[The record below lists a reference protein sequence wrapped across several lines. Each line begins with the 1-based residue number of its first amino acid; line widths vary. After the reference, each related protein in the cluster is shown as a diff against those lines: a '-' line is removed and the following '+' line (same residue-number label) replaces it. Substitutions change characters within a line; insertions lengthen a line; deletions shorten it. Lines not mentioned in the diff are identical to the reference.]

1 MTKPGNSD
9 PDEPK
14 RDDVEP
20 TPTAHEPTAEPVAAE
35 TDSGARPASDDV
47 EPLMTELEKAPPPPE
62 EPVMPTAREA
72 AARRAQAGRNFDE
85 AAPKT
90 LKWAFYLFVASGV
103 VWVFGS
109 IAALVI
115 KQSLI
120 DEQVKRNTNK
130 DVTAEQI
137 STAVNQVLWLALVL
151 SITFAVFMA
160 LFGYKATEGTRRART
175 LVTIFGTIVV
185 LFHLLLNGT
194 LIGLLSAFLG
204 LAALA
209 LLYSPTARAYFPP
222 REKVERRKP
231 GERR

>member
-14 RDDVEP
+14 RDEVEP
-20 TPTAHEPTAEPVAAE
+20 TEQKPTEEEPISSKKAA
-35 TDSGARPASDDV
+35 DV

-72 AARRAQAGRNFDE
+72 AARRAQAGRRFEE

-109 IAALVI
+109 VAALII

-120 DEQVKRNTNK
+120 DEQVKRNTDPK
-130 DVTAEQI
+130 ISAEQI
-137 STAVNQVLWLALVL
+137 STAVNQVLWLALIL
-151 SITFAVFMA
+151 SVAFAVFMA

-175 LVTIFGTIVV
+175 LVTIFGVIVV

-194 LIGLLSAFLG
+194 LIGLLSAFLA

-209 LLYSPTARAYFPP
+209 LLYSPTARKYFPP
-222 REKVERRKP
+222 RVPVERRP
-231 GERR
+231 RR

>member
-14 RDDVEP
+14 TDAVEP
-20 TPTAHEPTAEPVAAE
+20 TEPAEADPEPASEPVEAE
-35 TDSGARPASDDV
+35 KTEKAEHEDA

-72 AARRAQAGRNFDE
+72 AAKRAQASRRFEE
-85 AAPKT
+85 AAPTT

-109 IAALVI
+109 VAALVI

-120 DEQVKRNTNK
+120 DDQVSRNTDPK
-130 DVTAEQI
+130 ITPEQI
-137 STAVNQVLWLALVL
+137 SSAVNQVLWLALVL

-222 REKVERRKP
+222 RERR
-231 GERR
+231 

>member
-9 PDEPK
+9 PDEQK
-14 RDDVEP
+14 TDAVEP
-20 TPTAHEPTAEPVAAE
+20 TEAAE
-35 TDSGARPASDDV
+35 TTEMSKAEKAEPEDA

-72 AARRAQAGRNFDE
+72 AAKRAQAGRRFEE
-85 AAPKT
+85 AAPTT

-109 IAALVI
+109 VAALVI

-120 DEQVKRNTNK
+120 DDQIKRNTDPK
-130 DVTAEQI
+130 ISPEQI
-137 STAVNQVLWLALVL
+137 SSAVNQVLWLALIL
-151 SITFAVFMA
+151 SVTFAVFMA

-222 REKVERRKP
+222 RERVERRKP
-231 GERR
+231 GEPR

>member
-9 PDEPK
+9 PDEQK
-14 RDDVEP
+14 TDAVEP
-20 TPTAHEPTAEPVAAE
+20 TEAAE
-35 TDSGARPASDDV
+35 TTEMSKAEKAEPEDA

-72 AARRAQAGRNFDE
+72 AAKRAQAGRRFEE
-85 AAPKT
+85 AAPTT

-109 IAALVI
+109 VAALVI

-120 DEQVKRNTNK
+120 DDQIKRNTDPK
-130 DVTAEQI
+130 ISPEQI
-137 STAVNQVLWLALVL
+137 SSAVNQVLWLALIL
-151 SITFAVFMA
+151 SVTFAVFMA

-209 LLYSPTARAYFPP
+209 LL
-222 REKVERRKP
+222 
-231 GERR
+231 